1 METFLL
7 YTILFLCG
15 LIGTACALVP
25 FLKYQNDMINQ
36 KFEED

>member
-1 METFLL
+1 MGTFLL
-7 YTILFLCG
+7 YTILFLCA

-25 FLKYQNDMINQ
+25 FLKYQNDMINK